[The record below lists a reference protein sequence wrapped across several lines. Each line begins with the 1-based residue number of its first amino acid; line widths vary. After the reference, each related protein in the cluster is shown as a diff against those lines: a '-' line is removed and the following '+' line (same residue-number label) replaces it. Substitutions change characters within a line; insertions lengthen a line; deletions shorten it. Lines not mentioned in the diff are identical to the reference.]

1 MLNLVGFSLLAVA
14 IAFPVLIDWVL
25 PPVIAALDRK

>member
-14 IAFPVLIDWVL
+14 IAFPVLIDWAI
-25 PPVIAALDRK
+25 PAVINALDRK

>member
-14 IAFPVLIDWVL
+14 IAFPVLIDWVI
-25 PPVIAALDRK
+25 PPVIDLDRK